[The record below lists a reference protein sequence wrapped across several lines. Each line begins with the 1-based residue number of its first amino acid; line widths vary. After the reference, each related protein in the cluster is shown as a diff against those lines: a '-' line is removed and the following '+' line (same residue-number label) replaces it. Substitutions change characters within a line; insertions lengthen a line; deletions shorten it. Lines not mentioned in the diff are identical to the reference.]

1 MNKINCF
8 IPYDTPGIWEKVL
21 AEFERFRHHAR
32 TPPGASIRCRRI
44 SIPEVP
50 GALGGIGR
58 IERLAL
64 HDCSHALEALTDIEI
79 EGLASI

>member
-1 MNKINCF
+1 MQEPILEEGQRA
-8 IPYDTPGIWEKVL
+8 ITPEL
-21 AEFERFRHHAR
+21 LREPRFDVAV
-32 TPPGASIRCRRI
+32 

-64 HDCSHALEALTDIEI
+64 HDCSHALEALTDIQI